1 MNRLRNFVATCTAI
15 TLFFT
20 LSYFLTWHN
29 NAKKL
34 VNAQPFHAIIFDM
47 DGTIIDTDHLWKNA
61 NGPILDSHAPHLT
74 DDEKSALI
82 ANFSHLT
89 IYEVWKL
96 IGENCSIALSPE
108 QIIDENIRHLHDLYE
123 KHGVAFIPHFD
134 TFHKKAVSH
143 GLKTAIASNSQ
154 QQTMD
159 VIIKKVPLKNYFKEH
174 MYNADHVNKVY
185 KPQPDVYLHAA
196 KMLNV
201 APCHCIAIEDSASGI
216 KAAKAAGMYCIGI
229 NTGKNRNAL
238 AQADEIVDCYQHI
251 NLEKLLNLSRS

>member
-1 MNRLRNFVATCTAI
+1 MKTFRNFVAVCTAI
-15 TLFFT
+15 LLIFT
-20 LSYFLTWHN
+20 ASYFVTHQ
-29 NAKKL
+29 KKT
-34 VNAQPFHAIIFDM
+34 ADRRFHAIVFDM
-47 DGTIIDTDHLWKNA
+47 DGTIIDTDHIWKTA

-74 DDEKSALI
+74 QEEKNAII
-82 ANFSHLT
+82 ATFSDLT
-89 IYEVWKL
+89 IYEIWKL

-108 QIIDENIRHLHDLYE
+108 EIINENIHHLHTLYE
-123 KHGVAFIPHFD
+123 KNGISFIQHFD
-134 TFHKKAVSH
+134 TFHKKALSCD
-143 GLKTAIASNSQ
+143 LKTAIASNSQ
-154 QQTMD
+154 QHTID
-159 VIIKKVPLKNYFKEH
+159 VIVKKVPLDNYFGQH
-174 MYNADHVNKVY
+174 IYNADHVNKVY
-185 KPQPDVYLHAA
+185 KPQPDIYLHAA